1 MRLGRVAGQ
10 TFRHGN
16 PLTTTPEAIPAEA
29 IPAEAILTEAILTGT
44 IPTETIPAEAIPAE
58 AIPTEAIPAGAIPA
72 GVGLHILRII
82 LACLQARWYI
92 CDRITSGQGE
102 NPDRR

>member
-1 MRLGRVAGQ
+1 MAGQ
-10 TFRHGN
+10 SFRHGD

-29 IPAEAILTEAILTGT
+29 IPAEAIPTEAI
-44 IPTETIPAEAIPAE
+44 PTEAIPA
-58 AIPTEAIPAGAIPA
+58 EAIPAGAIPA
-72 GVGLHILRII
+72 GAEMHILRII

>member
-1 MRLGRVAGQ
+1 MRFGRVAGQ

-29 IPAEAILTEAILTGT
+29 IPAG
-44 IPTETIPAEAIPAE
+44 
-58 AIPTEAIPAGAIPA
+58 AIPAGAIPA
-72 GVGLHILRII
+72 GEEMHILRII

>member
-1 MRLGRVAGQ
+1 MRFGRVAGQ
-10 TFRHGN
+10 SFRHGD
-16 PLTTTPEAIPAEA
+16 PVTTTPEAIPAEA
-29 IPAEAILTEAILTGT
+29 IPAEAIPAEAIPTET
-44 IPTETIPAEAIPAE
+44 IPTEAIPAEAIPAE
-58 AIPTEAIPAGAIPA
+58 AIPAGAEM
-72 GVGLHILRII
+72 HILRII

>member
-1 MRLGRVAGQ
+1 MRFGRVAGQ
-10 TFRHGN
+10 SFRHGD

-29 IPAEAILTEAILTGT
+29 IPAEAIPAEA
-44 IPTETIPAEAIPAE
+44 IPAEAIPAE
-58 AIPTEAIPAGAIPA
+58 AIPTEAIPAEAIPA
-72 GVGLHILRII
+72 GAEMHILRII
-82 LACLQARWYI
+82 LACLLARWYI

>member
-1 MRLGRVAGQ
+1 MAGQ
-10 TFRHGN
+10 SFRHGD
-16 PLTTTPEAIPAEA
+16 PVTTTPEALPAEAIPAGAIPAEA
-29 IPAEAILTEAILTGT
+29 IPAGAS
-44 IPTETIPAEAIPAE
+44 PAE
-58 AIPTEAIPAGAIPA
+58 AIPTEAIPAYQSRQRRFRRTNHGVPIPA
-72 GVGLHILRII
+72 GAEMHILRII